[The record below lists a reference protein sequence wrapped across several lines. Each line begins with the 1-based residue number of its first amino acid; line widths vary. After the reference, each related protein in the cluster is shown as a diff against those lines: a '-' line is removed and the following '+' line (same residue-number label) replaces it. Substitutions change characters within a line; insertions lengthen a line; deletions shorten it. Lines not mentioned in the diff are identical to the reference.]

1 MANKLTRQQISEFRE
16 QFSVYDKNG
25 DGHITTEEF
34 GAVMRSLGLNL
45 TQAELQEEINDSDLD
60 GDGTINFTEFLCAMA
75 KDTYSEKDL
84 KKDFRLFDIDK
95 NGFISAAE
103 MRYVRTILRWKQTD
117 EEIDEIIKAADV
129 DGDGQI
135 NYREFA
141 RLMMA
146 KNQGHDTKYDTT
158 GGTLERD
165 LAAGVAKNIIAAP
178 MTDFI
183 KNLFEALFS

>member
-1 MANKLTRQQISEFRE
+1 
-16 QFSVYDKNG
+16 
-25 DGHITTEEF
+25 
-34 GAVMRSLGLNL
+34 MRSLGLNL

-146 KNQGHDTKYDTT
+146 K
-158 GGTLERD
+158 
-165 LAAGVAKNIIAAP
+165 
-178 MTDFI
+178 
-183 KNLFEALFS
+183 